1 MQRSASHE
9 EALSASSLAGAG
21 AAGVDDGFA
30 LLAALLS
37 DGVLETI
44 SLVLLAAVV
53 GEVLVSLLWR
63 KR

>member
-1 MQRSASHE
+1 MKKLYPLRPLLAP
-9 EALSASSLAGAG
+9 ALLAPMTA
-21 AAGVDDGFA
+21 FA